1 VLRLE
6 GDCLL
11 SSLSVSTRPKSLR
24 ADLGE
29 TIWVEGA
36 EEEPGERPKVFSNS
50 KSRSDPFENASK
62 SSSGAGDD
70 WVWAMGCCWVCR
82 KSKESPLEGKGNGKV
97 ACKDI
102 GRGEVGRRRIGSK
115 GRARWRKRVGLSL
128 SVVEVYIC
136 VLFVVAS

>member
-1 VLRLE
+1 MLRLE

-50 KSRSDPFENASK
+50 KSRSDPLENASK

-102 GRGEVGRRRIGSK
+102 DAMWDEGGMRVAKDERVRGN
-115 GRARWRKRVGLSL
+115 WLSCRCW
-128 SVVEVYIC
+128 SSRYM
-136 VLFVVAS
+136 